1 MLFERVYEDGLA
13 HASFMIAC
21 QKKNTALV
29 VDPRRDVSVYLDLAA
44 KHGLTIEAVTET
56 HIHADYLSG
65 SRELAEATGATL
77 YVSGEGGEDWQ
88 YGFEA
93 ERLRSGD
100 TITLGNI
107 TVEAVHTPGHTPEH
121 LTFLITDGAVAE
133 EPGYM
138 LTGDFVFV
146 GDVGRPDLLD
156 EAAGGEDTRFTGA
169 KDLFRSLKNTFLT
182 MPDYV
187 QVFPA
192 HGAGS
197 PCGKSLGA
205 VPSTTVGYERATA
218 WWAPFVENDDE
229 QGFIDSLLEGQPDA
243 PTYFSRMKRLN
254 KEGPALL
261 GERHRPDELE
271 SEAVDGLVRD
281 EEAIVV
287 DPRDQH
293 AVHSGTY
300 PGSLNIPA
308 GANASKFAAWTID
321 PDTEHRR
328 LIIVTDDAELAR
340 DCSDAFV
347 RVGVDNEVDYF
358 SPADADLTQAPK
370 LVAVDDLPD
379 TDYAAL
385 VDVREQTEFDAG
397 TIDGALHLPGG
408 KAHWTLDSLP
418 SDGPLVTF
426 CQSGARNSVVS
437 SMLRRQGFDV
447 VELEGSYAAWEAA
460 RS

>member
-21 QKKNTALV
+21 QQKNTALV

-121 LTFLITDGAVAE
+121 LTFLITDGAVAD

-156 EAAGGEDTRFTGA
+156 EAAGGEDTRFAGA

-261 GERHRPDELE
+261 GERHRPEELG
-271 SEAVDGLVRD
+271 SDAVDGLVRD

-328 LIIVTDDAELAR
+328 LIIATDDAELAR
-340 DCSDAFV
+340 DCS
-347 RVGVDNEVDYF
+347 
-358 SPADADLTQAPK
+358 
-370 LVAVDDLPD
+370 
-379 TDYAAL
+379 
-385 VDVREQTEFDAG
+385 
-397 TIDGALHLPGG
+397 
-408 KAHWTLDSLP
+408 
-418 SDGPLVTF
+418 
-426 CQSGARNSVVS
+426 
-437 SMLRRQGFDV
+437 
-447 VELEGSYAAWEAA
+447 
-460 RS
+460 